1 MPTNAGTS
9 EGVLFPDDPTGFD
22 LGFTVSGHPEIG
34 QSLEVGKAIVSG
46 ASGAIRAH
54 VTNEVANAAVTADT
68 LTGKL
73 VGPIQQSLGN
83 AAQTL
88 LGLHQPIATQIAG
101 DLGQAVEPALRLGVV
116 PPVPGQPGAMPANV
130 LIRKGAL
137 AGDLGPA
144 LEAYRLTAGPYHGF
158 GGMAYA
164 QAMQGI
170 TNALPADPAIQANF
184 AAAVQQIN
192 RNPASGVP
200 MTPNAGDCTSQV
212 AMMGQTALAAC
223 AANNPLGGQSYAD
236 CATSVNNM
244 IQQSL
249 AGCSAPGVPG
259 APPIGGTWGPGGTT
273 PNAPGP
279 VVPTGPGGPAKP
291 DCPPGIAG
299 HNADHVPG
307 CPFMWGL
314 PGIDG
319 GPPTPGVPVQGDWPG
334 APILY
339 PPPAGTILVPD
350 PNHPGYYGYYSP
362 GGGFVQ
368 FPVPG
373 DPDHPIT
380 PMPQPGQPSG
390 AVPGM
395 PGGTMPG
402 QGPIFSV
409 PPITPPTPP
418 TMPPAGSP
426 PTTGS
431 PDPCNAE
438 SIRAIA
444 QPVWDGSLDI
454 TNTAQTVQAM
464 TGFPTYAT
472 GASVL
477 CDTGYMPVS
486 VQGMEV
492 SGASYQLCVKCSP
505 AKPPVVTTDSKC
517 CPVNVT
523 VNCPPAT
530 STTPPA
536 SAQPPKLPPGPPL
549 PIPPAAG
556 VVNQDIAGC
565 KDFGA
570 IPGVNAPGGLNDI
583 SKLIGLRKDDGSLNT
598 DWVAPTGIIAIDNV
612 LKSLVQLWIT
622 PLDQT
627 FATLSA
633 VLNGSGC
640 ANGQQ
645 ISLIATAVLAR
656 FAEKFV
662 GDALKIITE
671 PNRQQREFL
680 CPTDLPSLDE
690 SAQAWL
696 GNTIDEKTLECW
708 TRAAGSKYPE
718 RKTYIDS
725 IRAKFP
731 LLQIGSLYLRGKLT
745 AKELDDRV
753 RELGM
758 TKGTEV
764 DDLKELLKV
773 IPPPTDLV
781 RFMVR
786 DADDNA
792 LAARIG
798 MDDDFQAKFGKQ
810 IKEWAE
816 ASGVSEEYM
825 AKVWRAHWSI
835 PSPGQLY
842 EMLHR
847 KVKVG
852 TGNPQEIT
860 IADVEAAL
868 KQQDILPYWVNGL
881 LEVSYNPLTRI
892 DAKRAYQI
900 GTLSRDALKRSYTD
914 LGYNDAN
921 AEVLVEFNVRQ
932 TLLTF
937 LRNPLV
943 GQFSKGTLSDSQF
956 DSAMSQQ
963 GADQG
968 TIDAARQQATLLASQ
983 SRRKACVN
991 ALHRRY
997 MLGEMSQTDAMQQLI
1012 SLEVPANI
1020 SNEMVAGWACELYSR
1035 GKAISASDLAT
1046 LYSQGAIDASELV
1059 RRLQMVGYGYNDA
1072 VLLGRKIAT
1081 INQQRMTT
1089 AETKAIKSQEA
1100 EARRQH
1106 KEANAAVAKAGQQI
1120 EKANRGLQ
1128 AMNKVKALREK
1139 RLIEAGGSL
1148 VKTLGMS
1155 LGDAV
1160 VYAKSLYTGYLSS
1173 SVYLPDEI
1181 VAAIITASKDAAIT
1195 SKQQLQRQVD
1205 EILSTQIPVSP
1216 LGV

>member
-1 MPTNAGTS
+1 MPIDSSTP
-9 EGVLFPDDPTGFD
+9 EGVPQITDPTAFD
-22 LGFTVSGHPEIG
+22 LGFGIAYHPELN
-34 QSLEVGKAIVSG
+34 QSLEIARAVASG
-46 ASGAIRAH
+46 TAGAIRGH
-54 VTNEVANAAVTADT
+54 ITNEVASAAVAADT
-68 LTGKL
+68 LAAKA
-73 VGPIQQSLGN
+73 VEPIRQTLGN

-88 LGLHQPIATQIAG
+88 LSLHQPIQTELAG
-101 DLGQAVEPALRLGVV
+101 ALGGAVEPALRLGVV
-116 PPVPGQPGAMPANV
+116 PPDPANPGAMPANV
-130 LIRKGAL
+130 MIRKGAL
-137 AGDLGPA
+137 SGDLGPA
-144 LEAYRLTAGPYHGF
+144 LDAYRLTAAQYSGF
-158 GGMAYA
+158 GGLPYA
-164 QAMQGI
+164 QAMQAI
-170 TNALPADPAIQANF
+170 TNALPDDPGTHQAFATAVQRINTEPQAGLALPIGGQSCEANAAMQAQRINDQC
-184 AAAVQQIN
+184 AAA
-192 RNPASGVP
+192 
-200 MTPNAGDCTSQV
+200 
-212 AMMGQTALAAC
+212 
-223 AANNPLGGQSYAD
+223 NPLGGPGYAV
-236 CATSVNNM
+236 CATEA
-244 IQQSL
+244 QQRISAMFAACATGVTG
-249 AGCSAPGVPG
+249 AGGQSPGGGVGQPGGIFGPPPSEAHPVGGPGSPPPVPVSGKIVGVPVPG
-259 APPIGGTWGPGGTT
+259 APFIY
-273 PNAPGP
+273 
-279 VVPTGPGGPAKP
+279 
-291 DCPPGIAG
+291 
-299 HNADHVPG
+299 
-307 CPFMWGL
+307 GL
-314 PGIDG
+314 PPVGPQF
-319 GPPTPGVPVQGDWPG
+319 PPTPGTPVQLPPG
-334 APILY
+334 WTTPVL
-339 PPPAGTILVPD
+339 PPPAGVQLVPD
-350 PNHPGYYGYYSP
+350 PNRPGFWGYTTP

-373 DPDHPIT
+373 DPDHPVNV
-380 PMPQPGQPSG
+380 PQGGNGS
-390 AVPGM
+390 
-395 PGGTMPG
+395 GGTVTPAPIPIPN
-402 QGPIFSV
+402 QGPLFNV
-409 PPITPPTPP
+409 PPTPP
-418 TMPPAGSP
+418 AGPGGGASP
-426 PTTGS
+426 PVGPGAPM
-431 PDPCNAE
+431 PDPCNPATL
-438 SIRAIA
+438 RGLA
-444 QPVWDGSLDI
+444 QQIWDGSLSI
-454 TNTAQTVQAM
+454 PTVVDTMKAL
-464 TGFPTYAT
+464 TGFDVVST
-472 GASVL
+472 GGAVS
-477 CDTGYMPVS
+477 CDGGWTE
-486 VQGMEV
+486 VQVADMAI
-492 SGASYQLCVKCSP
+492 SGAPYKLCVKCQP
-505 AKPPVVTTDSKC
+505 ATPPVVTTDSKC
-517 CPVNVT
+517 CPVSVT

-549 PIPPAAG
+549 PVPPAAG
-556 VVNQDIAGC
+556 VVNPDIAGC

-570 IPGVNAPGGLNDI
+570 VPGVNAPGGLNDV
-583 SKLIGLRKDDGSLNT
+583 SKLIGLRKEDGSLNT
-598 DWVAPTGIIAIDNV
+598 DWVAPTGITAIDNV

-645 ISLIATAVLAR
+645 LSLIATAILAR
-656 FAEKFV
+656 FAERFV
-662 GDALKIITE
+662 GDALKIVTE

-680 CPTDLPSLDE
+680 CPTDLPGLDE

-798 MDDDFQAKFGKQ
+798 MDDEFNAKFGRQ

-852 TGNPQEIT
+852 TVNQQEIT

-868 KQQDILPYWVNGL
+868 KQQDILPYWINAF
-881 LEVSYNPLTRI
+881 LEISYNPLTRI

-900 GTLSRDALKRSYTD
+900 GTLSQDALKRSYTD

-921 AEVLVEFNVRQ
+921 ADVLVEYNVRQ

-963 GADQG
+963 GADQK
-968 TIDAARQQATLLASQ
+968 TIAAARQQAIFMASQ

-991 ALHRRY
+991 ALHRRFL
-997 MLGEMSQTDAMQQLI
+997 LGDVTPSDSQQNLI
-1012 SLEVPANI
+1012 ALGVPADVA
-1020 SNEMVAGWACELYSR
+1020 NELLEGWRCELASR
-1035 GKAISASDLAT
+1035 GKAIGASDLAV
-1046 LYSQGAIDASELV
+1046 LYSQGAIDASGLV
-1059 RRLQMVGYGYNDA
+1059 RRLQYIGYDYEDA
-1072 VLLGRKIAT
+1072 VLIGRKIAT
-1081 INQQRMTT
+1081 INQQRIT
-1089 AETKAIKSQEA
+1089 AAESKSIKAQEA
-1100 EARRQH
+1100 ELRRQQ
-1106 KEANAAVAKAGQQI
+1106 KETNAAVTKAGQQI

-1128 AMNKVKALREK
+1128 AMNKVKAMREK
-1139 RLIEAGGSL
+1139 RLIEAGGNL
-1148 VKTLGMS
+1148 VKTLGML

-1195 SKQQLQRQVD
+1195 SKQQLQRQID
-1205 EILSTQIPVSP
+1205 EMLSTQIPVSP